1 MAGEFDNLKKQLE
14 QEVWPS
20 LYLFKFISPSDNQK
34 IALITNLFDDSAQIT
49 MRPSSNG
56 KYTSIS
62 VKKTMQSADSV
73 IEIYKKTSKID
84 KVIII

>member
-1 MAGEFDNLKKQLE
+1 MTEEFDKLRKQLE

-20 LYLFKFISPSDNQK
+20 LYLFKFITSSDNQK
-34 IALITNLFDDSAQIT
+34 IALITNMFDETADIKI
-49 MRPSSNG
+49 RSSSKG

-62 VKKTMQSADSV
+62 IKKTMRSADSV
-73 IEIYKKTSKID
+73 MEIYEKTSKID

>member
-1 MAGEFDNLKKQLE
+1 MAGEFDNLKTQLE
-14 QEVWPS
+14 QEKWPG
-20 LYLFKFISPSDNQK
+20 LYLFKFISPSDDQK
-34 IALITNLFDDSAQIT
+34 IALITDLFDDTAEIT

-62 VKKTMQSADSV
+62 IKKTMQSADSI
-73 IEIYKKTSKID
+73 IEIYNKTSKID